1 MDRKENPRR
10 EPGAGN
16 NGTQDSAIVTSIT
29 KSNQP
34 EIAVAR
40 AKQRWLLAADR
51 LADAADPVAARHEL
65 RELRL
70 YFRELAYAAA
80 ATGGVI

>member
-1 MDRKENPRR
+1 M
-10 EPGAGN
+10 
-16 NGTQDSAIVTSIT
+16 TT
-29 KSNQP
+29 NQA

-51 LADAADPVAARHEL
+51 LADAADPAAARHEL

-70 YFRELAYAAA
+70 FYRELGYAAA
-80 ATGGVI
+80 ATGGGV